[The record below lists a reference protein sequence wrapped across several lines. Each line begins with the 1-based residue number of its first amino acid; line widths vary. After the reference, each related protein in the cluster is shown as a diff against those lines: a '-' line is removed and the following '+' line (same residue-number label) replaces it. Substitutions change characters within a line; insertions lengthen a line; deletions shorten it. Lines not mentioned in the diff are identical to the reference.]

1 MWWFSSGPADL
12 PQINQKNV
20 YGIIHLFCQ
29 MHEQYPYDQ
38 RLEEKVAN
46 GEQRWWHWQDKVLFT
61 LIFIFYFFDKY
72 DSAIKDRK
80 VEIEPSTSGR
90 GLQSQYA
97 FILDMFL
104 SQILSLSGISS
115 AIFPLLPHGHLT
127 HWRSHPTITHATL
140 QICRFIANKDCI
152 PVTLCVEDEPVD
164 IHRYFGA
171 RSSCARLSAPP
182 SLKGY

>member
-1 MWWFSSGPADL
+1 MAPDVSATWKTRHEYQVTNLVFESCFFMWWFSSGPADL
-12 PQINQKNV
+12 PQIIQKTV

-104 SQILSLSGISS
+104 SQILASHQLFFRCCLMGT
-115 AIFPLLPHGHLT
+115 LLT
-127 HWRSHPTITHATL
+127 
-140 QICRFIANKDCI
+140 DV
-152 PVTLCVEDEPVD
+152 VTL
-164 IHRYFGA
+164 R
-171 RSSCARLSAPP
+171 
-182 SLKGY
+182 